1 MRPSG
6 WLFLSQLSIC
16 VALGASASLYVHYL
30 DPADSDFC
38 GLRSGCE
45 AIRQSRLSY
54 FLGSKYVSLPLFG
67 LVAFSVLFGLSAR
80 VGRGGALARGS
91 GSELWRRPELQLFAA
106 SGLGAVIGLGLIAYQ
121 ALALEA
127 FCWLCLIVDAAAI
140 AAGAA
145 SFGLARSSLGNNEPA
160 KSVLTLPAL
169 WAFAAAVAVAPMAW
183 HAIKPPPKVPP
194 AIQALYQPGKINVIE
209 FADFECPFCRRLHA
223 ILDPLVD
230 EAGDRVHLVR
240 LQRPLSQHIYAEHAA
255 RAALCAEAQGRGEA
269 MADRLFSEKLDHD
282 KIGSIAEQLRLDP
295 GAFDACMGSEQTTR
309 ELERHVA
316 LLPDEEFVGLP
327 TLYVGTQRFIGV
339 PSEAA
344 LRDAFAR
351 AARPAPFA
359 PSGPLYA
366 AAVGAVLVLI
376 AFFGRR
382 RAARGAGPPAP
393 ASPALR

>member
-6 WLFLSQLSIC
+6 WLFLAQLAIC

-38 GLRSGCE
+38 GLQSGCE
-45 AIRQSRLSY
+45 AIRQSGLSY

-67 LVAFSVLFGLSAR
+67 LVAFSALLGLSAR
-80 VGRGGALARGS
+80 VGRGAGAGGS
-91 GSELWRRPELQLFAA
+91 GIASLWRRPELALFAA
-106 SGLGAVIGLGLIAYQ
+106 SGLGAVLGLGLIAYQ

-127 FCWLCLIVDAAAI
+127 FCWLCLVVDSGAIV
-140 AAGAA
+140 AGAA
-145 SFGLARSSLGNNEPA
+145 AFGLARSRLRSSEPPA
-160 KSVLTLPAL
+160 GVLRLPAL
-169 WAFAAAVAVAPMAW
+169 LAFAAAVVLAPMAW

-194 AIQALYQPGKINVIE
+194 AIEALYQPGKINVIE

-223 ILDPLVD
+223 LLDPLVD
-230 EAGDRVHLVR
+230 EAGERVHFQR
-240 LQRPLSQHIYAEHAA
+240 LQRPLSQHVYAEHAA
-255 RAALCAEAQGRGEA
+255 RAALCAEAQGRGEP
-269 MADRLFSEKLDHD
+269 MADRLFAEKLDHE
-282 KIGSIAEQLRLDP
+282 KIAAIAEQLRLDP

-316 LLPDEEFVGLP
+316 LLPDEDFVGLP
-327 TLYVGTQRFIGV
+327 TLYVGNQRFIGL
-339 PSEAA
+339 PSPAA

-359 PSGPLYA
+359 PSGPLYT
-366 AAVGAVLVLI
+366 AAVGVVLAAI

-382 RAARGAGPPAP
+382 R
-393 ASPALR
+393 